1 MRIQPVQGGGMNAGY
16 DASTDSLTISNEGN
30 SPFIY
35 VRVNNKI
42 PYQGYIITEP
52 GSGYDV
58 VPSVSISGG
67 TGTGATARAL
77 ISNGSVDAIIPI
89 EFGTGYTNPIV
100 TIAAPT
106 GEDGVQA
113 TATAVFEGSNMYH
126 RFYDFYEVIW
136 DGTDF
141 VEEVGGLKADF
152 ASRESCPKMYSMP
165 YDIDEP
171 SNQGNFTGNI
181 GVSGQGLVYL
191 ARLRGV
197 DSTDGRD
204 VYEFIR
210 SLDPSSKVV
219 LEMVPNAINHDT
231 YYSANSVDSLDKSGA
246 LQGSFWAREINGS
259 VLVDGRRYIGYYSG
273 SSYDPY
279 RGDPVRSDSRPIV
292 SVVNSTIAGPTGLN
306 VVTDVVCIGGSQ
318 SVTYATLFPSESIA
332 IIEDAKKSFISLID
346 TPSSY
351 SGAANYY
358 LAVNPLGNAISFVT
372 SPPSSSTV
380 SKVSFVN
387 LLDGPK
393 ILPTGDS
400 IKLVKATSAGVGY
413 FDYSFIQGGG
423 SIVPNN
429 SQLVSNLNFV
439 LVNDTLTPGNNKYYG
454 TNSAGVKGWHDL
466 PGV

>member
-1 MRIQPVQGGGMNAGY
+1 MRIQPVQGSGMNAGW
-16 DASTDSLTISNEGN
+16 DASTSSITISNEGN
-30 SPFIY
+30 SPFLY

-42 PYQGYIITEP
+42 PYRGYVVTNQ
-52 GSGYDV
+52 GSGYEV
-58 VPSVSISGG
+58 VPNVSVSGG
-67 TGTGATARAL
+67 TGAIARAL
-77 ISNGSVDAIIPI
+77 ISNGSISSIIPI
-89 EFGTGYTNPIV
+89 QFGTGYTNPIV
-100 TIAAPT
+100 TIDPPT
-106 GEDGVQA
+106 GENGVQA

-141 VEEVGGLKADF
+141 VQDIGGLKADF
-152 ASRESCPKMYSMP
+152 ATRNSCPKMYSMP

-210 SLDPSSKVV
+210 SVDPSSKVI
-219 LEMVPNAINHDT
+219 LEIVPNAINHST
-231 YYSANSVDSLDKSGA
+231 FYPANSIDSLDKSGA

-259 VLVDGRRYIGYYSG
+259 VLVEGRRYIGYYSG

-279 RGDPVRSDSRPIV
+279 RGDPVLSDSRPIV

-332 IIEDAKKSFISLID
+332 IIEDAKKSFISLVD

-358 LAVNPLGNAISFVT
+358 LAVNSLGNAINFVT
-372 SPPSSSTV
+372 SPPSASTV
-380 SKVSFVN
+380 VNVSFVN

-393 ILPTGDS
+393 VLPTEGLT
-400 IKLVKATSAGVGY
+400 KLVKATSSGVGY
-413 FDYSFIQGGG
+413 LDYSFIQGGG
-423 SIVPNN
+423 SIIPNS
-429 SQLVSNLNFV
+429 SQLTQNLNFV
-439 LVNDTLTPGNNKYYG
+439 LVNDITTPGPNKYYG
-454 TNSAGVKGWHDL
+454 TNSAGVKGWYSL
-466 PGV
+466 P

>member
-42 PYQGYIITEP
+42 PYRGYVVTNG
-52 GSGYDV
+52 GSGYNV
-58 VPSVSISGG
+58 VPNVSVSGG
-67 TGTGATARAL
+67 SGTGATARAL
-77 ISNGSVDAIIPI
+77 LNNGVISSIIPI

-100 TIAAPT
+100 TIDPPT

-113 TATAVFEGSNMYH
+113 TAIAVFDSTNMYH

-136 DGTDF
+136 DGTGF
-141 VEEVGGLKADF
+141 VEDIGGLKADF
-152 ASRESCPKMYSMP
+152 ATRDFCPKMYAMP

-197 DSTDGRD
+197 DANDGRD

-210 SLDPSSKVV
+210 SIDPSSKIV
-219 LEMVPNAINHDT
+219 LEIVPNAINHGA
-231 YYSANSVDSLDKSGA
+231 YYSANSVDSLDQSGA
-246 LQGSFWAREINGS
+246 LQGSFWARELNLS
-259 VLVDGRRYIGYYSG
+259 VLADGRRYLGFYYG
-273 SSYDPY
+273 ASYDPY
-279 RGDPVRSDSRPIV
+279 PNDPVRSDSRPIAV
-292 SVVNSTIAGPTGLN
+292 VVNTAIAGPTGLN
-306 VVTDVVCIGGSQ
+306 VVTDIVCIGGSQ
-318 SVTYATLFPSESIA
+318 SVTYATLYPSESIA
-332 IIEDAKKSFISLID
+332 IIEDAKKSFISLTD

-351 SGAANYY
+351 SGAANYF
-358 LAVNPLGNAISFVT
+358 LAVNSLGNAINFVT

-380 SKVSFVN
+380 LKTSFVN

-393 ILPTGDS
+393 ALPTGDS

-423 SIVPNN
+423 SVVPNN
-429 SQLVSNLNFV
+429 SQLVTNLNFV
-439 LVNDTLTPGNNKYYG
+439 LVNDTLTPGPNKYYG
-454 TNSAGVKGWHDL
+454 TNSAGVKGWHNL